1 MSPEGLISN
10 HYGPKTDVWAFGVVL
25 FELLHGRQ
33 PLLACAS
40 DEELRAAISRNIRDD
55 QFRAEVSGEL
65 RELIKRCLEVD
76 VEKRIGFGE
85 MEKTAYFQRYLNIR
99 SMV

>member
-10 HYGPKTDVWAFGVVL
+10 HYGPKTDVWAFGVIL

-33 PLLACAS
+33 PLIACTS
-40 DEELRAAISRNIRDD
+40 DEELRSAIVKNIRDD
-55 QFRAEVSGEL
+55 QMKAELSAEV

-76 VEKRIGFGE
+76 VEKRITFE
-85 MEKTAYFQRYLNIR
+85 
-99 SMV
+99 